1 MGKDVIAEMGRTC
14 MLIRTR
20 LIARAIT
27 GIYDEKLR
35 PFKIG
40 SAPFGVLVVICQI
53 EPTTRAEIGR
63 ILHLD
68 RSTLTRTLKEM
79 LSEGWAEEIKDGA
92 DGRSR
97 PIVLTK
103 AGRDLLHQ
111 ALPAWQAAQDQAKAL
126 LGEDGVIAVM
136 DTANHIMN
144 LTTSLSAPWQS
155 RSQTF

>member
-1 MGKDVIAEMGRTC
+1 

-20 LIARAIT
+20 LISRVIT

-40 SAPFGVLVVICQI
+40 SAPFAVLVVICQI

-79 LSEGWAEEIKDGA
+79 LSEGWARTAQTVE
-92 DGRSR
+92 
-97 PIVLTK
+97 
-103 AGRDLLHQ
+103 AGRLC
-111 ALPAWQAAQDQAKAL
+111 
-126 LGEDGVIAVM
+126 
-136 DTANHIMN
+136 
-144 LTTSLSAPWQS
+144 
-155 RSQTF
+155 